1 MVVAN
6 GAPAG
11 SATGRTGA
19 GGGVVVVVGGAV
31 VVVVV
36 VVAAA
41 ADSPRGT
48 DVTAGGRD
56 AAEHAPTRT
65 ATRTATIGLHRRTS
79 D

>member
-1 MVVAN
+1 VGGEAGCTVA
-6 GAPAG
+6 
-11 SATGRTGA
+11 
-19 GGGVVVVVGGAV
+19 GGAV

-36 VVAAA
+36 GGSVVVVVGGSVVVVVVEAAA

-65 ATRTATIGLHRRTS
+65 ATRAATIGLHRRTS
-79 D
+79 G

>member
-19 GGGVVVVVGGAV
+19 GGWVVVVVGGSV

-36 VVAAA
+36 EAAA

-65 ATRTATIGLHRRTS
+65 ATRAATIGLHRRTS
-79 D
+79 G